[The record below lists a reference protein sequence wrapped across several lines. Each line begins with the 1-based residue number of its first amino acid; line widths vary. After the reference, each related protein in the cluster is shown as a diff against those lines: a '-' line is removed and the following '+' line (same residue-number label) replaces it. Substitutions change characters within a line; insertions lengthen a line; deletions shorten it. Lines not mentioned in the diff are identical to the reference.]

1 MTHSVEDIKS
11 TSRRLRGSLEQSL
24 ADPVT
29 GALREDDQTLI
40 KYHGSYQQ
48 DDRDIRDERRRQ
60 KLEPAYQFMIRTRT
74 PGGVISP
81 SQWLALDGIATR
93 YANHSLRITTRQ
105 AFQFHGV
112 IKRELKATMQAIN
125 ATLIDTLAAC
135 GDVNRNVQ
143 VAADPVTGALREDDQ
158 TLIKYHGSYQQ
169 DDRDIR
175 DERRR
180 QKLEPAY
187 QFMIRTRTPGGVI
200 SPSQWLALDGIATRY
215 ANHSLRITTRQAFQ
229 FHGVIKRELKAT
241 MQAINATLIDTLAAC
256 GDVNRNVQV
265 AANPLLSQ
273 AHATLYA
280 DAARVSEHL
289 LPNTRAYYEIWLDEE
304 RVSGSGAEDEPI
316 YGDRYLPR
324 KFKIGFAAPPH
335 NDVDVF
341 ANDLGFI
348 AILREGQL
356 LGYNV
361 SIGGG
366 MGASHG
372 DAETWPRVANVIG
385 FVTGDQL
392 LDIATA
398 VVTTQRDLGN
408 RAVRKRARFKYT
420 IDDHGLDTIVA
431 EIERRAG
438 FSLQPAQPFAFAH
451 NGDRYGWVEGEQGD
465 WHLTLSLPAGRI
477 ADTDTAAHLSGLRAI
492 AQLQMGEFRM
502 TPNQNLVIAGVPAE
516 QRAQIDQLVA
526 QYGLDAGNLAPT
538 ALARGAMACVALPT
552 CGLAMAEAERYLP
565 DFSAAL
571 QPLLERHGLAQTPIV
586 LRLSGCPNGCSR
598 PYLAEIALVGKA
610 PGRYNL
616 MLGGDRRGQRLNTLY
631 RENINEADILAALE
645 PLLARYAAERDRHTD
660 EGFGDFLHRSGLI
673 ALPPYPTHRHLDL
686 ELLA

>member
-11 TSRRLRGSLEQSL
+11 HSRRLRGSLEQSL
-24 ADPVT
+24 ADAVT

-48 DDRDIRDERRRQ
+48 DDRDLRDERRRQ

-74 PGGVISP
+74 PGGVVSP
-81 SQWLALDGIATR
+81 AQWLALDRIATR

-125 ATLIDTLAAC
+125 A
-135 GDVNRNVQ
+135 
-143 VAADPVTGALREDDQ
+143 
-158 TLIKYHGSYQQ
+158 S
-169 DDRDIR
+169 
-175 DERRR
+175 
-180 QKLEPAY
+180 
-187 QFMIRTRTPGGVI
+187 
-200 SPSQWLALDGIATRY
+200 
-215 ANHSLRITTRQAFQ
+215 
-229 FHGVIKRELKAT
+229 
-241 MQAINATLIDTLAAC
+241 LIDTLAAC

-265 AANPLLSQ
+265 AANPLLSS

-289 LPNTRAYYEIWLDEE
+289 LPNTRAYYEIWLDET
-304 RVSGSGAEDEPI
+304 RVAGSGSEDEPI
-316 YGDRYLPR
+316 YGERYLPR
-324 KFKIGFAAPPH
+324 KFKIGFAVPPL

-348 AILREGQL
+348 AILEDGEL

-385 FVTGDQL
+385 FIERAQL
-392 LDIATA
+392 LTVATA

-420 IDDHGLDTIVA
+420 IDDHGLPAIVA

-438 FSLQPAQPFAFAH
+438 IALRPARRFAFAH
-451 NGDRYGWVEGEQGD
+451 NGDRYGWVEGEDGQ

-492 AQLQMGEFRM
+492 AQLQVGQFRM
-502 TPNQNLVIAGVPAE
+502 TPNQNLVIAGVAAE
-516 QRAQIDQLVA
+516 QRARIDALVA
-526 QYGLDAGNLAPT
+526 EYALDVGNRAPT

-565 DFSAAL
+565 DFTAAL
-571 QPLLERHGLAQTPIV
+571 QPILQRHGLAETPIV
-586 LRLSGCPNGCSR
+586 LRVSGCPNGCSR

-616 MLGGDRRGQRLNTLY
+616 MLGGDRRGQRLNTLH
-631 RENINEADILAALE
+631 RENIGEADILATLE
-645 PLLARYAAERDRHTD
+645 PLLARYASERDRAAD
-660 EGFGDFLHRSGLI
+660 EGFGDFLHRSGVI
-673 ALPPYPTHRHLDL
+673 ALPPYPTHRQLDL